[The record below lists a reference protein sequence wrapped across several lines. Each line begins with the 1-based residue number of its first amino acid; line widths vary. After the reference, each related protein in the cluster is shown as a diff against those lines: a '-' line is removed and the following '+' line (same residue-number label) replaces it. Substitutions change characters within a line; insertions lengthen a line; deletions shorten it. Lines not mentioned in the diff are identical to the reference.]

1 MRSSEKGA
9 ETSVYLCSSPEVEN
23 VTGEYFYN
31 CRIAKTTKWAQSKE
45 DADKLWDLSKELTG
59 II

>member
-1 MRSSEKGA
+1 MDKRNIDRGFTA
-9 ETSVYLCSSPEVEN
+9 VILCAGRG
-23 VTGEYFYN
+23 T
-31 CRIAKTTKWAQSKE
+31 RIAKTTKWAQSKE